1 MVVTSYE
8 APIKVFIFLMIYKQI
23 FTAAFE
29 EISPRFV
36 GRIETEQ
43 EKVGDHQSIISH
55 VLAANVHPICL
66 CVTNRLMG
74 LQVGGEEPPC
84 QITMLV

>member
-8 APIKVFIFLMIYKQI
+8 APIKVFIFLMVYKQI

-43 EKVGDHQSIISH
+43 EKVGESSINYI
-55 VLAANVHPICL
+55 
-66 CVTNRLMG
+66 
-74 LQVGGEEPPC
+74 PC
-84 QITMLV
+84 TCSAMFIPFAYV

>member
-8 APIKVFIFLMIYKQI
+8 APIKVFIFLMIYKQS

-36 GRIETEQ
+36 GRIETEK
-43 EKVGDHQSIISH
+43 EKEKIGESSI
-55 VLAANVHPICL
+55 NYF
-66 CVTNRLMG
+66 
-74 LQVGGEEPPC
+74 PC
-84 QITMLV
+84 NCSSMFIPFAYV